1 MLWFLDKLLAGVLY
15 FLVYGTLVL
24 YVLRYIETRHR
35 IEIKDGILFFVGL
48 IGLTIRSCVKD
59 RIKDRRDGVR
69 ELLFRLHSA
78 CDAGDRRACIQF
90 GMIVGENREH
100 RAEWQRDH
108 PELFG
113 WER

>member
-15 FLVYGTLVL
+15 FLVYGSLVL

-35 IEIKDGILFFVGL
+35 IEVKDGIMFFVGL

-59 RIKDRRDGVR
+59 RIKDRRDEVR
-69 ELLFRLHSA
+69 ETLFRLHKA

-100 RAEWQRDH
+100 RAEWQREH